1 MKKLHSLASMLFAL
15 ALPALV
21 LFSAGCT
28 GGEPLQNNG
37 KAKELTISQWVK
49 GEPADVTDGEHIYVV
64 EFWAT
69 WCGPCLQSIPHLTE
83 LQKKYKDQGVLFIGV
98 TAEKAEVVEPFVA
111 EQGDKMDYIVA
122 LDKNNATNK
131 DYMTAH
137 GQRGI
142 PCAFLIDKEGYIV
155 WIGHPMMLEAQLKQ
169 ILAQ

>member
-1 MKKLHSLASMLFAL
+1 MLFAL

-98 TAEKAEVVEPFVA
+98 TAEKAEVVEQFVA